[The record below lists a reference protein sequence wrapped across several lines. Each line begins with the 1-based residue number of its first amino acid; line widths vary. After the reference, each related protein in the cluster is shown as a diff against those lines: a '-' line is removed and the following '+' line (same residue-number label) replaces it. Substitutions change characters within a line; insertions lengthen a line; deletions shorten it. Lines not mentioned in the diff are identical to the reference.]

1 MTTSAPP
8 VTRLCTHTLTSLHY
22 RDANL
27 VEDLMGQKTFTEV
40 MLMQILGRTPRPVDL
55 RITDVVLIVL
65 MEHGLTPSAIATRLI
80 YMSAPENLQGAVSAG
95 LLAVGSSFVG
105 TMENCAR
112 LLDRILAAADPDA
125 EALEIARHYKGLK
138 SPVPGFG
145 HHLHKPVDPRAY
157 KLLELGRAEP
167 QETACLQV
175 NLEMLALQAPLGQD
189 DFAKARNFDQAR
201 AVGEGLGRG
210 FKVARGQRD
219 APFQDVLALG
229 KVRPEPFPLGG
240 KVFPRQGHIPL
251 DQGKA
256 LLLPVFQ
263 LPGGNHQVVRRD
275 GHRFRLGPDGVD
287 PLFQIEGPPGDV
299 GLSLEL
305 DFNGQRGHGQEENKQ
320 ESCNP
325 THHRPPPR
333 RSSPTRKTPQNAPSG

>member
-22 RDANL
+22 RDADL
-27 VEDLMGQKTFTEV
+27 VEDLMGKKTFTEV

-112 LLDRILAAADPDA
+112 LLDRILVAVDPDA

-167 QETACLQV
+167 ELAGDKIRA
-175 NLEMLALQAPLGQD
+175 LESLSKAVDSVASRPITLNATGAVAALLGEIGVPTNVMRG
-189 DFAKARNFDQAR
+189 FAVISR
-201 AVGEGLGRG
+201 AAGLVAHIVEEQNSPSGRFIWDTVEHAIPYVGEG
-210 FKVARGQRD
+210 
-219 APFQDVLALG
+219 G
-229 KVRPEPFPLGG
+229 KP
-240 KVFPRQGHIPL
+240 
-251 DQGKA
+251 
-256 LLLPVFQ
+256 
-263 LPGGNHQVVRRD
+263 
-275 GHRFRLGPDGVD
+275 
-287 PLFQIEGPPGDV
+287 
-299 GLSLEL
+299 
-305 DFNGQRGHGQEENKQ
+305 
-320 ESCNP
+320 
-325 THHRPPPR
+325 
-333 RSSPTRKTPQNAPSG
+333 

>member
-1 MTTSAPP
+1 MTAPQPP
-8 VTRLCTHTLTSLHY
+8 VTRLCTHSLTSLHY
-22 RDANL
+22 RDADL

-112 LLDRILAAADPDA
+112 LLDRITAAADPAA

-157 KLLELGRAEP
+157 KLLEMGRVEP
-167 QETACLQV
+167 DLAGERIR
-175 NLEMLALQAPLGQD
+175 ALQTLSGAVDEVAGRPITINATGAVAALLGEIGVPTNVMRG
-189 DFAKARNFDQAR
+189 FAVISR
-201 AVGEGLGRG
+201 AAGLVAHIVEEQSSPSGRFIWDTVEHAIPYVGEG
-210 FKVARGQRD
+210 
-219 APFQDVLALG
+219 
-229 KVRPEPFPLGG
+229 
-240 KVFPRQGHIPL
+240 
-251 DQGKA
+251 GKA
-256 LLLPVFQ
+256 
-263 LPGGNHQVVRRD
+263 
-275 GHRFRLGPDGVD
+275 
-287 PLFQIEGPPGDV
+287 
-299 GLSLEL
+299 
-305 DFNGQRGHGQEENKQ
+305 
-320 ESCNP
+320 
-325 THHRPPPR
+325 
-333 RSSPTRKTPQNAPSG
+333 AP

>member
-22 RDANL
+22 RDADL
-27 VEDLMGQKTFTEV
+27 VEDLMGKKTFTEV

-157 KLLELGRAEP
+157 QLLELGRAEP
-167 QETACLQV
+167 ELAGDKLRA
-175 NLEMLALQAPLGQD
+175 LESLSKAVDSVAGRPITLNATGAVAALLGEIGVPTNVMRG
-189 DFAKARNFDQAR
+189 FAVISR
-201 AVGEGLGRG
+201 AAGLVAHIVEEQNSPSGRFIWDTVEHAIPYVGEG
-210 FKVARGQRD
+210 
-219 APFQDVLALG
+219 G
-229 KVRPEPFPLGG
+229 KP
-240 KVFPRQGHIPL
+240 
-251 DQGKA
+251 
-256 LLLPVFQ
+256 
-263 LPGGNHQVVRRD
+263 
-275 GHRFRLGPDGVD
+275 
-287 PLFQIEGPPGDV
+287 
-299 GLSLEL
+299 
-305 DFNGQRGHGQEENKQ
+305 
-320 ESCNP
+320 
-325 THHRPPPR
+325 
-333 RSSPTRKTPQNAPSG
+333 